1 MEKVKNGNM
10 EGMNTLGFIEGSLE
24 KYVPRRKRKSMTLV
38 IALDI
43 SILQIISC
51 KLRG

>member
-10 EGMNTLGFIEGSLE
+10 EGLNTLGFIEGSSE
-24 KYVPRRKRKSMTLV
+24 KYMPRRKRKSMTLV

-43 SILQIISC
+43 NVLPIISC